1 MLKVWMSILVVLCV
15 AAQVHSQDAKSR
27 HDRIDPYVFGG
38 CTTWFDYEDAI
49 TTEIGGE
56 SDGASVGCS
65 IGIGFP
71 TFDKWGL
78 ELSYGKPP
86 NIKTLQTM
94 LGPNA
99 NEVQV
104 ESKQGTDF
112 WSLKALVEQRFNNWA
127 FGISKLGISYTTQT
141 LTARPVAE
149 DTEELPTVSD
159 SKSYMDPTLSLGLK
173 FRVAEAKTAPRGAI
187 DLVFLYTK
195 HINADIF
202 SDGIEFNFRVSF

>member
-15 AAQVHSQDAKSR
+15 AAQVHSQDAKLR

-104 ESKQGTDF
+104 QSKQGTDF

-127 FGISKLGISYTTQT
+127 FGI
-141 LTARPVAE
+141 
-149 DTEELPTVSD
+149 
-159 SKSYMDPTLSLGLK
+159 
-173 FRVAEAKTAPRGAI
+173 
-187 DLVFLYTK
+187 
-195 HINADIF
+195 
-202 SDGIEFNFRVSF
+202 